1 MLQQFSSAVESYR
14 RRHCCRR
21 RRRQERR
28 RRHHRCC
35 CCYLNVSQLSRKRV
49 SCVLLPFYQIWDDEQ
64 HNRYQFKWIALAAYL
79 AIIPSKSDKLDQY
92 GIVLVNIFEF
102 CYCTFPPFMNL
113 ILSLYT
119 EVISTA
125 KTDKERYFPTKSNAI
140 FFFAFSRSFAGNMS
154 EMNQIHLKIQKN
166 HIFQFEFFTA
176 RNFVES
182 TNKHT
187 YIHTYIWLISTEYI
201 YKKKFWAKKEIDYF
215 YLWRFLLGHKHSPY
229 QWVQIFIFCTFW
241 QMCVNVFSPFVS
253 DWAIQSI
260 EKVSVFFI
268 ENLITLTCE
277 RIFFLLT
284 FISCVWKSSVKE

>member
-14 RRHCCRR
+14 RRCRRHCCR

-125 KTDKERYFPTKSNAI
+125 KTDKERYFPTKLNAI
-140 FFFAFSRSFAGNMS
+140 FFSLSLVRSLVTCRKWIRFIWKYRKTTFFNSNFSQHEILSKAP
-154 EMNQIHLKIQKN
+154 
-166 HIFQFEFFTA
+166 
-176 RNFVES
+176 
-182 TNKHT
+182 TNT
-187 YIHTYIWLISTEYI
+187 RISTHTFDWYLQNI
-201 YKKKFWAKKEIDYF
+201 YKKKIPNKKRKLI
-215 YLWRFLLGHKHSPY
+215 
-229 QWVQIFIFCTFW
+229 IFIYGGFY
-241 QMCVNVFSPFVS
+241 
-253 DWAIQSI
+253 
-260 EKVSVFFI
+260 
-268 ENLITLTCE
+268 
-277 RIFFLLT
+277 
-284 FISCVWKSSVKE
+284 